1 MAPIAPHF
9 IQMTTVRPLYVRW
22 RDHNTSVIW
31 PDLLGHDNC
40 ERFKSHKT
48 LPSDLMKIMEVFLKA
63 CRVAHKKVLESKDR
77 K

>member
-31 PDLLGHDNC
+31 PDLLGPLG
-40 ERFKSHKT
+40 RFNYDPRFASSIIH
-48 LPSDLMKIMEVFLKA
+48 L
-63 CRVAHKKVLESKDR
+63 
-77 K
+77 